1 MPESKSTKG
10 PAKGAKPAGKAGKAA
25 KAPAKGKTAAG
36 TGKAKKDAPKRK
48 ERPAGLKNQ
57 LASGA
62 AVDIDTIDWT
72 EGCKLSDKEKRWVFW
87 YTFPGD
93 EGYKNGHNAAL
104 LAGYAKTAA
113 SCIGSRHKARPE
125 IQKEVNRILKTLRE
139 TKLADEYDKIID
151 RKISRANF
159 NIKDFYKKATRIDPD
174 TKKSY
179 EVEVL
184 KDIDELAPELQELI
198 DGVDYKSQRGI
209 RVYNLPNRD
218 KSMDDIIRLYR
229 ESIGKTDTDEYDVEA
244 VADIV
249 KDRLSLKMTVRRKND
264 ELAAQAGILDAPAG
278 LPEEE

>member
-1 MPESKSTKG
+1 MPAPKTSKG
-10 PAKGAKPAGKAGKAA
+10 PAKGAKPAKKAA
-25 KAPAKGKTAAG
+25 KVPAKGKTSAG
-36 TGKAKKDAPKRK
+36 TRDTKKTTPKAK

-62 AVDIDTIDWT
+62 AVDIDTIEWS

-93 EGYKNGHNAAL
+93 IGYKNGHNAAL

-159 NIKDFYKKATRIDPD
+159 NMKDFYKRVERYDTE
-174 TKKSY
+174 TKKTY
-179 EVEVL
+179 KVEVL
-184 KDIDELAPELQELI
+184 KDIDELDPELQELI
-198 DGVDYKSQRGI
+198 DGVDYRSQRGI

-229 ESIGKTDTDEYDVEA
+229 ESIGKADGDEYDVEA

>member
-1 MPESKSTKG
+1 MPMPAPKSSKG
-10 PAKGAKPAGKAGKAA
+10 PAKGAKPAQKAA
-25 KAPAKGKTAAG
+25 KAPPKGKT
-36 TGKAKKDAPKRK
+36 TTVTQETKKSTPNSK

-62 AVDIDTIDWT
+62 AVDIDTIEWS

-87 YTFPGD
+87 FSFPGD
-93 EGYKNGHNAAL
+93 VGYKNGRNAAL

-125 IQKEVNRILKTLRE
+125 IQKEVSRILKTLRE

-151 RKISRANF
+151 RKISRVNF
-159 NIKDFYKKATRIDPD
+159 NIKDFYKREARIDPD
-174 TKKSY
+174 TKIPY

-184 KDIDELAPELQELI
+184 KDIDELDTKLQDLI

-218 KSMDDIIRLYR
+218 KAMDDIIRLYR
-229 ESIGKTDTDEYDVEA
+229 ESIGKTESDEYDVEA

-249 KDRLSLKMTVRRKND
+249 KDRLSLKMTVRRKNA

>member
-1 MPESKSTKG
+1 MPVPKSSKG
-10 PAKGAKPAGKAGKAA
+10 PAKGAKPAKKAA
-25 KAPAKGKTAAG
+25 KAPPKGKPSAG
-36 TGKAKKDAPKRK
+36 TRETKKTTRKTK

-62 AVDIDTIDWT
+62 AVDIDTIEWS
-72 EGCKLSDKEKRWVFW
+72 EGCNLSDKEKRWVFW

-93 EGYKNGHNAAL
+93 TGYKNGHNAAL

-159 NIKDFYKKATRIDPD
+159 NIKDFYKRVMRIDAD
-174 TKKSY
+174 TKMPY

-184 KDIDELAPELQELI
+184 KDIDELDPELQELI

-218 KSMDDIIRLYR
+218 KSMDDIVRLYR
-229 ESIGKTDTDEYDVEA
+229 ESIGKTDSDEYDVEA

>member
-1 MPESKSTKG
+1 MPAPKSNKG
-10 PAKGAKPAGKAGKAA
+10 PAKGAKPTKKTA
-25 KAPAKGKTAAG
+25 KTPAKGKVAAD
-36 TGKAKKDAPKRK
+36 TRNTKKSALKGK

-62 AVDIDTIDWT
+62 AVDIDTIEWS

-93 EGYKNGHNAAL
+93 IGYKNGRNAAL

-113 SCIGSRHKARPE
+113 SCIGSRHKARLE

-159 NIKDFYKKATRIDPD
+159 NIKDFYKRVMRIDD
-174 TKKSY
+174 ATKMPY

-184 KDIDELAPELQELI
+184 KDIDELDPELQELI
-198 DGVDYKSQRGI
+198 DGVDFKSQRGI
-209 RVYNLPNRD
+209 RIYNLPNRD

-229 ESIGKTDTDEYDVEA
+229 ESIGKVESDEYDVEA

-249 KDRLSLKMTVRRKND
+249 KDRLSLKMTVRRKNA
-264 ELAAQAGILDAPAG
+264 ELTAQAGILDAPAG